1 MKIAFAQFAIL
12 TFLCIVPT
20 WTFAIF
26 IFDKAGMKTH
36 LAGIKTCCKR
46 MGRAW
51 RFFCLSH
58 AGDGQPGARGSL
70 FIKQPTHTQHTHTI
84 FSPSEDMKST
94 KRPSGNWGPIQD
106 KLVGDLL
113 RSNTIDYRNRTGEYL
128 FAVSE
133 EHFPN
138 FITPGTTG
146 RNSAIQRMRNKFT
159 RYEQDLL
166 VRGARGKKKSC
177 GVH

>member
-1 MKIAFAQFAIL
+1 MYCSYVDVCNFHIRQSGNEN
-12 TFLCIVPT
+12 TFGGNKNLLPWSFFVFPT
-20 WTFAIF
+20 
-26 IFDKAGMKTH
+26 
-36 LAGIKTCCKR
+36 LE
-46 MGRAW
+46 MG
-51 RFFCLSH
+51 S
-58 AGDGQPGARGSL
+58 PARRSL
-70 FIKQPTHTQHTHTI
+70 FIKATHTQQHAHTI
-84 FSPSEDMKST
+84 FSPSEDMKNT
-94 KRPSGNWGPIQD
+94 KRPSGNWGPNQD

-128 FAVSE
+128 FAISE
-133 EHFPN
+133 EHFPK

-177 GVH
+177 RVH

>member
-1 MKIAFAQFAIL
+1 VRGGFFV
-12 TFLCIVPT
+12 FPT
-20 WTFAIF
+20 L
-26 IFDKAGMKTH
+26 GM
-36 LAGIKTCCKR
+36 G
-46 MGRAW
+46 
-51 RFFCLSH
+51 S
-58 AGDGQPGARGSL
+58 PARGSL

-94 KRPSGNWGPIQD
+94 KRPSGNWGPNQD

-133 EHFPN
+133 EHFPK

-177 GVH
+177 RVH

>member
-1 MKIAFAQFAIL
+1 MWSFFV
-12 TFLCIVPT
+12 FPT
-20 WTFAIF
+20 L
-26 IFDKAGMKTH
+26 GM
-36 LAGIKTCCKR
+36 G
-46 MGRAW
+46 
-51 RFFCLSH
+51 SS
-58 AGDGQPGARGSL
+58 PARRSL
-70 FIKQPTHTQHTHTI
+70 FIKATHTQHHIIGKHII
-84 FSPSEDMKST
+84 FFLLPTSMKNT
-94 KRPSGNWGPIQD
+94 KRPSGNWGPNQD

-113 RSNTIDYRNRTGEYL
+113 RSNTINYRNRTGEYL

-133 EHFPN
+133 EHFPK

-177 GVH
+177 RVH

>member
-1 MKIAFAQFAIL
+1 MWSFFVFPML
-12 TFLCIVPT
+12 
-20 WTFAIF
+20 
-26 IFDKAGMKTH
+26 GM
-36 LAGIKTCCKR
+36 G
-46 MGRAW
+46 
-51 RFFCLSH
+51 S
-58 AGDGQPGARGSL
+58 PARRSL
-70 FIKQPTHTQHTHTI
+70 FIKATHTQHAHTI
-84 FSPSEDMKST
+84 FSPSEDMKNT
-94 KRPSGNWGPIQD
+94 KRPSGNWGPNQD

-128 FAVSE
+128 FAISE
-133 EHFPN
+133 EHFPK

-177 GVH
+177 RVH

>member
-1 MKIAFAQFAIL
+1 VDVCNFHIRQSGNEN
-12 TFLCIVPT
+12 TFGGNKNLLPKGWVVRGGFFVFPT
-20 WTFAIF
+20 L
-26 IFDKAGMKTH
+26 GM
-36 LAGIKTCCKR
+36 G
-46 MGRAW
+46 
-51 RFFCLSH
+51 S
-58 AGDGQPGARGSL
+58 PARGSL